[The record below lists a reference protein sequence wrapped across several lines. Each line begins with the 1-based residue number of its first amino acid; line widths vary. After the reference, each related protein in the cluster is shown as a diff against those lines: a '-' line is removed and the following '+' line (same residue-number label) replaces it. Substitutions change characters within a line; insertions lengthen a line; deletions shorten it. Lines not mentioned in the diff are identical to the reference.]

1 MKLRLLIVETK
12 APGWVGEARMEYLQ
26 KISPFVR
33 MEMAQIKSPSGD
45 REQSDIKRKK
55 EGELILE
62 ELDEREM
69 LVLFDER
76 GKQPKTSEEFADQLR
91 RVLESGKQSVALC
104 IGGAYGF
111 SDDVYSRA
119 EMKWSLS
126 QLTMNHWMAQLVALE
141 QIYRGLTILKGI
153 PYHNR

>member
-1 MKLRLLIVETK
+1 MRLRLLIVETK
-12 APGWVGEARMEYLQ
+12 APSWVADGRMEYLQ

-33 MEMAQIKSPSGD
+33 MEIVHIKSPAGE
-45 REQSDIKRKK
+45 REQSDVKRKK
-55 EGELILE
+55 EGDLILK
-62 ELDEREM
+62 ELDDREM

-76 GKQPKTSEEFADQLR
+76 GKPPKTSEEFADQLR
-91 RVLESGKQSVALC
+91 RVLESGKQSVVLC

-111 SDDVYSRA
+111 SDEVYSRA
-119 EMKWSLS
+119 EMRWSLS
-126 QLTMNHWMAQLVALE
+126 SLTMNHWMAQLVALE